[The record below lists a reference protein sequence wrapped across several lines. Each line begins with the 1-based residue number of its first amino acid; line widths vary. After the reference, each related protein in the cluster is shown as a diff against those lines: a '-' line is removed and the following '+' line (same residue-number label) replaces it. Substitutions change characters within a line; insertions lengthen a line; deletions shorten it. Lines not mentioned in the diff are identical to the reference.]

1 MKREIIVKG
10 KKYVMPKMSIATYLK
25 YIEVRDSVMSTEE
38 KKGLYTSEQFTQ
50 MLESIC
56 NVYGNQFA
64 VADLL
69 DDNSGLSV
77 TDVIMEFAAVEM
89 EVGKEVERRTDK
101 LTANFTNGGRS
112 PKSKSNYNLKRGKK
126 NGYTVAK

>member
-10 KKYVMPKMSIATYLK
+10 KKYVMPKMSIAAYLK

-38 KKGLYTSEQFTQ
+38 KNGLYTSEQFTQ

-56 NVYGNQFA
+56 NVYGNQFT

-77 TDVIMEFAAVEM
+77 TDVIMEFASIEM

-101 LTANFTNGGRS
+101 LTANFTSGEQS
-112 PKSKSNYNLKRGKK
+112 PKSKSNYNLKRRKK
-126 NGYTVAK
+126 NGYTAAK

>member
-25 YIEVRDSVMSTEE
+25 YIEVRDSIMSTEE
-38 KKGLYTSEQFTQ
+38 KNGLYTSEQFTQ

-56 NVYGNQFA
+56 SVYGNQFT
-64 VADLL
+64 VVDLL

-101 LTANFTNGGRS
+101 LTANFTNGEHS
-112 PKSKSNYNLKRGKK
+112 PKSKSNYNLKRGK

>member
-38 KKGLYTSEQFTQ
+38 KNGLYTSEQFTQ

-56 NVYGNQFA
+56 SVYGNQFT

-77 TDVIMEFAAVEM
+77 TDAIMEFASVEM

-101 LTANFTNGGRS
+101 MTANFTSGEQS
-112 PKSKSNYNLKRGKK
+112 PKSKSNYNPKRRKK
-126 NGYTVAK
+126 NHYTVVK

>member
-38 KKGLYTSEQFTQ
+38 KNGLYTSEQFTQ

-77 TDVIMEFAAVEM
+77 TDVIMEFASIEM

-101 LTANFTNGGRS
+101 LTANFTNGGQS
-112 PKSKSNYNLKRGKK
+112 PKSKSNYNLKCGKK